1 MVSRSF
7 MANLDRKCIVALA
20 MLCASALAASGCAPM
35 ALSSVRQK
43 MAAGQYA
50 AAHRELETLAA
61 RTDLSPSTRREVFD
75 DLCTS
80 EFMIGAP
87 SYSLTHQ
94 RRTCA
99 AAATE
104 PDSSSGQIVAQI
116 DDKLRAA
123 TAAQVETALK
133 VEDLS
138 NAEIAAEH
146 YGDTPGADQR
156 VLAKWSAEMWIL
168 ADRQISE
175 RVSGNKQHVS
185 TAVKNLRG
193 QYAEVIAMSPAKFEA
208 WARKSSTATAGAS
221 PLVERNSLIG
231 STLDLWIAENDLPT
245 AALHLDEF
253 ATINS
258 ALAARCRC
266 SARTHI
272 SDART
277 GLPAYLVY
285 LDADVGQSDVFI
297 LPGADGVQPIAD
309 AE

>member
-1 MVSRSF
+1 MSLRSF
-7 MANLDRKCIVALA
+7 VTNLNLKCIGLA
-20 MLCASALAASGCAPM
+20 MLFAGASMASGCAPI
-35 ALSSVRQK
+35 ALSSARQK

-50 AAHRELETLAA
+50 AAHSELETLAA
-61 RTDLSPSTRREVFD
+61 RTDLNSTERREVLD
-75 DLCTS
+75 DLCLS
-80 EFMIGAP
+80 ESMIGAP

-104 PDSSSGQIVAQI
+104 PGSSSAQFVAQI

-123 TAAQVETALK
+123 AALQVERALK
-133 VEDLS
+133 AGDLS
-138 NAEIAAEH
+138 NAEIAAKH
-146 YGDTPGADQR
+146 YAEIPGPDQR
-156 VLAKWSAEMWIL
+156 LLAKWSAQMWIL
-168 ADRQISE
+168 ADREISE
-175 RVSGNKQHVS
+175 GVLGSKRHVS
-185 TAVKNLRG
+185 TAVKSLRG
-193 QYAEVIAMSPAKFEA
+193 QYSEVVAMSPAKFQA
-208 WARKSSTATAGAS
+208 WARKSSTATAGSS
-221 PLVERNSLIG
+221 PLVERNILNG

-277 GLPAYLVY
+277 DLPAYLVY

-297 LPGADGVQPIAD
+297 LPGANGTQPIAD

>member
-1 MVSRSF
+1 MSSRGF
-7 MANLDRKCIVALA
+7 IKDFYRFCAVALA
-20 MLCASALAASGCAPM
+20 MLCTAALVASGCAPV
-35 ALSSVRQK
+35 ALTSARQK
-43 MAAGQYA
+43 MTAGQYV
-50 AAHRELETLAA
+50 AAHSELEKLAA
-61 RTDLSPSTRREVFD
+61 RSDLNPAQRREVFD

-87 SYSLTHQ
+87 TYSLAHQ

-104 PDSSSGQIVAQI
+104 PGSSSNQFVARI
-116 DDKLRAA
+116 DDKQRAA
-123 TAAQVETALK
+123 AAAQVETALK
-133 VEDLS
+133 AGELS
-138 NAEIAAEH
+138 SAELAAQH
-146 YGDTPGADQR
+146 YADIPGADER
-156 VLAKWSAEMWIL
+156 MLAKWSAEMWMM
-168 ADRQISE
+168 ADREISE

-185 TAVKNLRG
+185 SALRSLRG
-193 QYAEVIAMSPAKFEA
+193 QYPQVIAMSPAKFEA
-208 WARKSSTATAGAS
+208 WARKSSTAGAS
-221 PLVERNSLIG
+221 PLVERNRLNG
-231 STLDLWIAENDLPT
+231 STLDLWIAEGELPA

-277 GLPAYLVY
+277 DLPAYLVY
-285 LDADVGQSDVFI
+285 LDADVGQSDVVI
-297 LPGADGVQPIAD
+297 LWGADGLQPIAD